1 MADFDM
7 PGIGRARMGLTE
19 LARSPA
25 RRGGCAKVKYE
36 LVRELYTE
44 IRAARLAGHYTEIRA
59 ARLAGHSWEVIK
71 NSIRGNVDVRISVKA
86 LAAFFAEIDKRYEAE
101 TGVKALPETGAKRKR
116 GRPKK
121 AAATP
126 DNGQ

>member
-1 MADFDM
+1 MPDFDM
-7 PGIGRARMGLTE
+7 PGIGKARMGLTE

-25 RRGGCAKVKYE
+25 RRGGCAAVKYE
-36 LVRELYTE
+36 LVKNL
-44 IRAARLAGHYTEIRA
+44 YTEIRA

-71 NSIRGNVDVRISVKA
+71 NSIRGSVDVRISVKA

-121 AAATP
+121 AAAAP

>member
-1 MADFDM
+1 MPDFDM
-7 PGIGRARMGLTE
+7 PGIGKARVGLTE

-25 RRGGCAKVKYE
+25 RRGGCSKVKYE
-36 LVRELYTE
+36 LVKELYTE
-44 IRAARLAGHYTEIRA
+44 IRAARI
-59 ARLAGHSWEVIK
+59 AGHSWEVIK
-71 NSIRGNVDVRISVKA
+71 NSIRGSVDVRISVKA

-121 AAATP
+121 AAAAP

>member
-7 PGIGRARMGLTE
+7 PGMGRARMGLTD

-25 RRGGCAKVKYE
+25 RRGGCAAVKRALVKE
-36 LVRELYTE
+36 L
-44 IRAARLAGHYTEIRA
+44 YTEIRA

-71 NSIRGNVDVRISVKA
+71 NSIRGSVDVRISVKA
-86 LAAFFAEIDKRYEAE
+86 LAKFFAEIDRRYEAE
-101 TGVKALPETGAKRKR
+101 TGVMALPETGAKRKR

-121 AAATP
+121 AAAAP
-126 DNGQ
+126 ERAEGE

>member
-44 IRAARLAGHYTEIRA
+44 IRAARLAGH
-59 ARLAGHSWEVIK
+59 SWEVIK
-71 NSIRGNVDVRISVKA
+71 NSIRGSVDVR
-86 LAAFFAEIDKRYEAE
+86 EAS
-101 TGVKALPETGAKRKR
+101 TFVFRLRLWLPFLPR
-116 GRPKK
+116 
-121 AAATP
+121 
-126 DNGQ
+126 

>member
-1 MADFDM
+1 M
-7 PGIGRARMGLTE
+7 
-19 LARSPA
+19 
-25 RRGGCAKVKYE
+25 KYE
-36 LVRELYTE
+36 LVKNL
-44 IRAARLAGHYTEIRA
+44 YTEIRA

-71 NSIRGNVDVRISVKA
+71 NSIRGSVDVRISVKA

-121 AAATP
+121 AAAGGAP
-126 DNGQ
+126 ECAEGEHQ

>member
-25 RRGGCAKVKYE
+25 RRGGCAAVKYE
-36 LVRELYTE
+36 LVKNL
-44 IRAARLAGHYTEIRA
+44 YTEIRA

-71 NSIRGNVDVRISVKA
+71 NSIRGSVDVRISVKA
-86 LAAFFAEIDKRYEAE
+86 LAAFFTEIDKRYEAE
-101 TGVKALPETGAKRKR
+101 TGVKALPEKGAKRKR
-116 GRPKK
+116 GRLRKYVSMPEAVK
-121 AAATP
+121 
-126 DNGQ
+126 GE